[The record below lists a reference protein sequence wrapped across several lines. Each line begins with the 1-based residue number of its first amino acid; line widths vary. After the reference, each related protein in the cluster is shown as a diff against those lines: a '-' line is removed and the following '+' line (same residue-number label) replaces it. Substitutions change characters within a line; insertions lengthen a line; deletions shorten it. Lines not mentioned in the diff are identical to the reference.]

1 MIRPPPVTYV
11 DEALVCVTYVVR
23 LTTASLGWSPNCG
36 VAMSAPF
43 ILAPGEQHAGAPPL
57 DRPFFRFASGQTDGL
72 LALAEVQL
80 PPLTA
85 GPTLHVHA
93 NEDEMFFVLDGVM
106 TVQIDEQ
113 LHEIAAG
120 GLAWGSRGIPHAFA
134 NRAKDPLRIMIM
146 WIPGGA
152 EGLFQ
157 EMRSYLQ
164 VADGAPDQQVV
175 AEIQARYGCTHVG
188 PQIPIPEL

>member
-1 MIRPPPVTYV
+1 
-11 DEALVCVTYVVR
+11 
-23 LTTASLGWSPNCG
+23 
-36 VAMSAPF
+36 MSAPF
-43 ILAPGEQHAGAPPL
+43 ILAPGERHAGAPPL

-72 LALAEVQL
+72 LALAEVRL

-85 GPTLHVHA
+85 GPNLHVHA

-106 TVQIDEQ
+106 TVQVGDQ
-113 LHEIAAG
+113 LREIAAG
-120 GLAWGSRGIPHAFA
+120 GLAWGARGTPHSFA

-157 EMRSYLQ
+157 EMRDYLQ
-164 VADGAPDQQVV
+164 TVDGAPDPQVV
-175 AEIQARYGCTHVG
+175 AELQARYGYTHVG
-188 PQIPIPEL
+188 PQIPIPGL

>member
-1 MIRPPPVTYV
+1 
-11 DEALVCVTYVVR
+11 
-23 LTTASLGWSPNCG
+23 
-36 VAMSAPF
+36 MSAPF

-57 DRPFFRFASGQTDGL
+57 VRPFFRFASGQTDGL

-85 GPTLHVHA
+85 GPNLHVHA
-93 NEDEMFFVLDGVM
+93 NEDELFFVLDGVM
-106 TVQIDEQ
+106 TVQIDTQ
-113 LHEIAAG
+113 LDEIEAG

-134 NRAKDPLRIMIM
+134 NRAKGPLRIMIM

-157 EMRSYLQ
+157 DMSAYLQ
-164 VADGAPDQQVV
+164 TANGAPDQQVV